1 MRSRFP
7 VFSRSLL
14 PLLLL
19 ILTTVFVSVSVSIP
33 VSAQEQSIPNANYD
47 WGINLLRDGK
57 TLDAQKQFAKE
68 LNTGFKIATERWL
81 DSICYAAM
89 LGESQYQLGQ
99 FGPALENFNTAI
111 RISIQYSNWLA
122 NVQNLPNPSAFT
134 LKPVPWGDP
143 NPGRKL
149 LNIPSKFPILFG
161 DLNYADKYRTGGVAM
176 APQLKPIR
184 GVEIARCTMLALR
197 RRAELLGPLGAS
209 DNLNGQFI
217 TQTSLVERS
226 MAGTWFQA
234 WLDIELGLGYLAI
247 GKTDEAAMA
256 LQKGALINGSAH
268 PLSVIAYLELGKL
281 QLKTAKYEKAYNYF
295 LEAAT
300 VAFYYEDVE
309 GMTEAFEG
317 LENAYCLRNLQ
328 MICPPLAQAAEWAK
342 FKKLALL
349 YATVQTAA
357 ADDFL
362 RLRQLKPAAD
372 CLLLAE
378 KAVGKPDQYVL
389 KGRLGSTI
397 NYHKAR
403 IAFQTPAQASQANG
417 YSFLGASMDFMSF
430 GGTWN
435 FQINQVDALLLTGQ
449 MTSRK
454 ALELYSLLLREPT
467 ALDWAL
473 DPIEAMSATVTPR
486 PGTWENFFLC
496 AIDMERKEEALEIS
510 ERARRAAFLQTL
522 DLGGRVHALRLLLE
536 GPEKDLTITQAQRK
550 RDILTEY
557 TTFENCSKKVRDL
570 QIQVRKMSL
579 PVTADQKTEQRE
591 LIDSLKK
598 ISELSRMQEAI
609 LMSMALD
616 RRVIEI
622 LFPKVRTCKE
632 IQESLPKGEALL
644 VSFAARNQMFF
655 FLMNN
660 ERMAMWK
667 IFDSG
672 SGSGSSRKNKTG
684 TNLLTSL
691 QTNFSSMLREIG
703 LGSGTIPAKTFQGND
718 WKKSSQRVMADLTK
732 NSQAN
737 FASAD
742 FSSLVI
748 VPDRFMWYLPFEA
761 LQIQTAKGSRP
772 TISQFSIRYAPMA
785 SLATPWK
792 KTQYP
797 KSPYSIIVAGKN
809 VPSEKAV
816 ERLEKTLERPVLFEE
831 KSFGGIQP
839 GAPGTGSSVFAP
851 EFDKM
856 FVFDDLKNTE
866 GDSYGIFPMALDRPS
881 REGTLG
887 YWFLLPSGSPRLIV
901 LGGMRTR
908 CEELAKKSSSKKTK
922 ASPYVPGQELFLTS
936 MAFLANGAET
946 VILPRW
952 RLEGDSPWKLATLF
966 NAQLPTTEN
975 SADAWRRAVLKFSTG
990 DVSLQSEP
998 RIGKSDEIDLIP
1010 ASHPLF
1016 WAGFML
1022 VDSGSGALRSK
1033 ERLALAEDGE
1043 PEEENA
1049 GPAPME
1055 EKPAVEEKS
1064 AVEEK
1069 PATEEKPAENS
1080 QAQEGS
1086 ASEKTGSAPVQD
1098 KGRLA
1103 PLPPMGGGNPPE
1115 IPMGGGNSPTIPMGG
1130 ENPAPLE

>member
-1 MRSRFP
+1 MRFRFP
-7 VFSRSLL
+7 VFSRALL

-19 ILTTVFVSVSVSIP
+19 ILTAVSVPVSISVP

-47 WGINLLRDGK
+47 WGINLLRDGR

-99 FGPALENFNTAI
+99 YGPALENFNTAI

-143 NPGRKL
+143 NPGRRL

-197 RRAELLGPLGAS
+197 RRAELLGPLGAG
-209 DNLNGQFI
+209 DELNGQFI
-217 TQTSLVERS
+217 TKTSLVQRAL
-226 MAGTWFQA
+226 AGTWFQA
-234 WLDIELGLGYLAI
+234 WLDIELGLGYLAV

-268 PLSVIAYLELGKL
+268 SLSVIAYLELGKL
-281 QLKTAKYEKAYNYF
+281 QLKIAKYEKAYNYF

-300 VAFYYEDVE
+300 IAFYYEDVE

-317 LENAYCLRNLQ
+317 LETAYCLRNPQ

-342 FKKLALL
+342 FKKLAFLF
-349 YATVQTAA
+349 ATVQTAA

-397 NYHKAR
+397 NYQKAR
-403 IAFQTPAQASQANG
+403 IAFLNPAPASQANG
-417 YSFLGASMDFMSF
+417 YAFLGVSMEFMRL
-430 GGTWN
+430 GGIWN
-435 FQINQVDALLLTGQ
+435 FQINQVDSLLLTGQ
-449 MTSRK
+449 TTTRK

-473 DPIEAMSATVTPR
+473 NPIEAMSATVTPR

-496 AIDMERKEEALEIS
+496 AIDMEKKEEALEIS
-510 ERARRAAFLQTL
+510 ERARKAAFLQTL
-522 DLGGRVHALRLLLE
+522 DLGGRVHALRLLLD
-536 GPEKDLTITQAQRK
+536 GPEKDLTVTQAQRK

-557 TTFENCSKKVRDL
+557 PAFENYSKKVRDL

-579 PVTADQKTEQRE
+579 PVTAAQKDEQRE
-591 LIDSLKK
+591 LVDALRK
-598 ISELSRMQEAI
+598 IAELSRAQEAI

-644 VSFAARNQMFF
+644 VSFAARNQMFY

-672 SGSGSSRKNKTG
+672 SGSGSSRQNKSG
-684 TNLLTSL
+684 MNLLTSL
-691 QTNFSSMLREIG
+691 QTNFASMLREIG
-703 LGSGTIPAKTFQGND
+703 LGAGTIPAKTLKEND

-742 FSSLVI
+742 FSSLII

-761 LQIQTAKGSRP
+761 LQIQTSKGFRP
-772 TISQFSIRYAPMA
+772 TISQFSIRYVPMA

-792 KTQYP
+792 KMQYP

-809 VPSEKAV
+809 TPNEKAV

-839 GAPGTGSSVFAP
+839 GTPGTGSSVFAP

-866 GDSYGIFPMALDRPS
+866 GDSYGIFPMALDRTS
-881 REGTLG
+881 REGSLG

-901 LGGMRTR
+901 LTGMRTR
-908 CEELAKKSSSKKTK
+908 CEDLAKKSAKKTK
-922 ASPYVPGQELFLTS
+922 SSPYVPGQELFLTS

-946 VILPRW
+946 VVLPRW
-952 RLEGDSPWKLATLF
+952 RLEGDSPWKLAAHF
-966 NAQLPTTEN
+966 NAQLSETEN
-975 SADAWRRAVLKFSTG
+975 SADAWRRAVLKFSAG
-990 DVSLQSEP
+990 DVSIHSEP
-998 RIGKSDEIDLIP
+998 RIGKSDEIDAIP

-1022 VDSGSGALRSK
+1022 VDSGSGSLRSK
-1033 ERLALAEDGE
+1033 ERLALTEDDGAEEAGGLAVPAPKE
-1043 PEEENA
+1043 ERPAANAEKPEESAPEDA
-1049 GPAPME
+1049 PAP
-1055 EKPAVEEKS
+1055 KPV
-1064 AVEEK
+1064 
-1069 PATEEKPAENS
+1069 P
-1080 QAQEGS
+1080 
-1086 ASEKTGSAPVQD
+1086 D

-1103 PLPPMGGGNPPE
+1103 PLPPMGGEDAPQ
-1115 IPMGGGNSPTIPMGG
+1115 IPMGGGNPPSIPMGG
-1130 ENPAPLE
+1130 ERPAPLE